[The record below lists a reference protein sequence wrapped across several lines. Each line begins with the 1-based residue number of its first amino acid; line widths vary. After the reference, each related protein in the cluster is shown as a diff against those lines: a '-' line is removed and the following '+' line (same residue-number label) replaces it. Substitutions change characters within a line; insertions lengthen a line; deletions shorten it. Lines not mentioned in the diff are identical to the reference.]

1 MQQATS
7 IEKTGTEEQGSSI
20 TVKGDRIA
28 IHSWSGGDH
37 LNEDYDVK
45 REDLKDA
52 KLVGELHVEMKVH
65 LYHDACHDGFSSV
78 GATRSMSTHRCRVPI
93 NALKY
98 IFGPDCLQNQN

>member
-1 MQQATS
+1 MQQATP
-7 IEKTGTEEQGSSI
+7 IANTGDDLQGSSI
-20 TVKGDRIA
+20 TVEGDRIA

-52 KLVGELHVEMKVH
+52 KCVDEFHVEMKVH

-78 GATRSMSTHRCRVPI
+78 GATRSMSTHRCCVPI
-93 NALKY
+93 SALKH
-98 IFGPDCLQNQN
+98 IFGPDCLQDQN